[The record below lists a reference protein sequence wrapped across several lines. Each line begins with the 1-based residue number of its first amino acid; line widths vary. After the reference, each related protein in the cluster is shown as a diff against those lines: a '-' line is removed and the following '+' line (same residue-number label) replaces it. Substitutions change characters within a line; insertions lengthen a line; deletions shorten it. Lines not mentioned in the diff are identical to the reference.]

1 MWEMVTRPA
10 PRARLLSLRL
20 APWRKSSGAGR
31 LRLVKRLA
39 PIVSGRGKPVCWIV
53 DGFALDLRQV
63 SAMSLMDR
71 VTKSDVVR
79 SAIEMYLNEEDGSR
93 DSLVRIE
100 EKLDA
105 VLTSIRESDAG
116 EVEDISASTAEPLED
131 RE

>member
-1 MWEMVTRPA
+1 MPGYHSYRKQQLSAWVDDEVAEKVER
-10 PRARLLSLRL
+10 RAR
-20 APWRKSSGAGR
+20 
-31 LRLVKRLA
+31 
-39 PIVSGRGKPVCWIV
+39 
-53 DGFALDLRQV
+53 
-63 SAMSLMDR
+63 MDR

-116 EVEDISASTAEPLED
+116 DVDDISASTAEPLED

>member
-1 MWEMVTRPA
+1 M
-10 PRARLLSLRL
+10 
-20 APWRKSSGAGR
+20 
-31 LRLVKRLA
+31 KRLA

-53 DGFALDLRQV
+53 DGSALDLRQV

-105 VLTSIRESDAG
+105 VLTSIRESDTG
-116 EVEDISASTAEPLED
+116 EVEDISASTAEPIED

>member
-1 MWEMVTRPA
+1 MPGYHSYRKQQLSAWVDDEVAEKVER
-10 PRARLLSLRL
+10 RA
-20 APWRKSSGAGR
+20 
-31 LRLVKRLA
+31 
-39 PIVSGRGKPVCWIV
+39 
-53 DGFALDLRQV
+53 
-63 SAMSLMDR
+63 MMDR

-93 DSLVRIE
+93 GILVRIE

-116 EVEDISASTAEPLED
+116 EVEDISESTAEPLED